1 MICKSCQKGADWLTS
16 VIDGGVPLQTLAYP
30 KWCHDDCEGCD
41 CQHKVDVQ
49 AGGKTVQKSVSPP
62 AR

>member
-1 MICKSCQKGADWLTS
+1 VRSGSLSYAKA
-16 VIDGGVPLQTLAYP
+16 
-30 KWCHDDCEGCD
+30 CHDDCEGCD

-62 AR
+62 GPVN

>member
-1 MICKSCQKGADWLTS
+1 MICKSCQQGADWLAF
-16 VIDGGVPLQTLAYP
+16 VMDGEVRSGSLAYA
-30 KWCHDDCEGCD
+30 KACHDDCEGCD